1 MGIAGQVGTVV
12 DGPGHL
18 WYHTINTNERGERR
32 YNVGR
37 LLISWFINAVALAV
51 AAYVVPMVVPEG
63 IVIAGEP
70 AWLSVAIAALIFGL
84 VNALIRP
91 LLKLVTCPLIL
102 LTLGLFTL
110 IINGLMLW
118 LTSWIGQQFDV
129 GFVVNG
135 FWAALLGA
143 LIVTVV
149 SFFLS
154 LVFREEEPRRRR
166 KRQDDRRRDRW

>member
-1 MGIAGQVGTVV
+1 MGK
-12 DGPGHL
+12 
-18 WYHTINTNERGERR
+18 
-32 YNVGR
+32 
-37 LLISWFINAVALAV
+37 LLISWFINGVALAV
-51 AAYVVPMVVPEG
+51 AAYLVPMVIPEG

-70 AWLSVAIAALIFGL
+70 AWLSVAITALIFGL

-118 LTSWIGQQFDV
+118 LASWIGQQLDV
-129 GFVVNG
+129 GFIVNG

-143 LIVTVV
+143 VIISVV

-154 LVFREEEPRRRR
+154 LIFRDEGPRRRR
-166 KRQDDRRRDRW
+166 DEGRRDRW

>member
-1 MGIAGQVGTVV
+1 VAAV
-12 DGPGHL
+12 DGPGEL
-18 WYHTINTNERGERR
+18 WYDSPNIDERGERR

-51 AAYVVPMVVPEG
+51 AAYVVPMVIPEG

-129 GFVVNG
+129 GFVVSG
-135 FWAALLGA
+135 FWSALLGA
-143 LIVTVV
+143 LIISVV

-154 LVFREEEPRRRR
+154 LIFREDEPRRRG
-166 KRQDDRRRDRW
+166 KRQDSRQDRW